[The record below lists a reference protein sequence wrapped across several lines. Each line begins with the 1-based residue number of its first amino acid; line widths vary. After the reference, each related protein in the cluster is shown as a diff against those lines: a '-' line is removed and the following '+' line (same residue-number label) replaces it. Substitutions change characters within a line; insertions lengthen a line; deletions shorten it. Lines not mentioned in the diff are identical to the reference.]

1 MHCLKDPA
9 LPLLHFN
16 EVFAVVQASCW
27 GCSPDDVPMPNLA
40 ICTNA
45 ATCAVPAKLSP
56 PPLAGTEQTAHQC
69 NPVCRPGGDTHA
81 A

>member
-27 GCSPDDVPMPNLA
+27 GCSPDSMPVPNLTS
-40 ICTNA
+40 CLNA
-45 ATCAVPAKLSP
+45 ATCASSAKLPP
-56 PPLAGTEQTAHQC
+56 PPLAWIKSLPIH
-69 NPVCRPGGDTHA
+69 
-81 A
+81 

>member
-27 GCSPDDVPMPNLA
+27 GCLSPDDRPVHTLA
-40 ICTNA
+40 ADCCHMRGLRSSLIVTWR
-45 ATCAVPAKLSP
+45 
-56 PPLAGTEQTAHQC
+56 G
-69 NPVCRPGGDTHA
+69 
-81 A
+81 

>member
-27 GCSPDDVPMPNLA
+27 GCSPDDVFVPVPKSATYFNGA
-40 ICTNA
+40 IQIL
-45 ATCAVPAKLSP
+45 VLVLQRSLLLP
-56 PPLAGTEQTAHQC
+56 
-69 NPVCRPGGDTHA
+69 
-81 A
+81 

>member
-27 GCSPDDVPMPNLA
+27 GCTPDNMPAPNMTSCLS
-40 ICTNA
+40 A
-45 ATCAVPAKLSP
+45 ATHAIYFAQLPP
-56 PPLAGTEQTAHQC
+56 PPLAWMKRLPIH
-69 NPVCRPGGDTHA
+69 
-81 A
+81 